1 MALKTHMPTTPGRR
15 FLISIDRRGLW
26 KGSPVPSLTKGLS
39 KTGGRNNKGR
49 ITAYHRGG
57 GHKRRYRIIDFK
69 RAKRDMEASVVRLE
83 YDPNRSGFIALL
95 EYKDKTLSYIL
106 APQDLN
112 TGDKVM
118 ASEESDIKVG
128 CALPLWRI
136 PVGTVV
142 HNVELK
148 PGKGGQL
155 ARSAGTSVQIIGRDA
170 GYVQLRLTSGE
181 LRSVL
186 GQCWATV
193 GMVSNPDQKNR
204 RLGKAGRNR
213 WLGRRPVVRGSAMN
227 PVDHPHGGGEGKSKG
242 GRHPV
247 TPWGVA
253 TKGKRTRHNPATDRF
268 IIRRRPQKRKK
279 R

>member
-1 MALKTHMPTTPGRR
+1 MALKTHTPTTPGRR

-95 EYKDKTLSYIL
+95 EYQDKTLSYIL

-136 PVGTVV
+136 PVGTVI

>member
-1 MALKTHMPTTPGRR
+1 
-15 FLISIDRRGLW
+15 
-26 KGSPVPSLTKGLS
+26 
-39 KTGGRNNKGR
+39 
-49 ITAYHRGG
+49 
-57 GHKRRYRIIDFK
+57 
-69 RAKRDMEASVVRLE
+69 MEASVVRLE

>member
-26 KGSPVPSLTKGLS
+26 KGSPVSSLTKGLS

-95 EYKDKTLSYIL
+95 EYNDKTLSYIL

>member
-136 PVGTVV
+136 PVGTVI

>member
-26 KGSPVPSLTKGLS
+26 KGSPVSSLTKGLS

>member
-69 RAKRDMEASVVRLE
+69 RAKKDMEASVVRLE
-83 YDPNRSGFIALL
+83 YDPNRSAFIALL
-95 EYKDKTLSYIL
+95 EYEDKTLSYII

-142 HNVELK
+142 HNVEMK

-186 GQCWATV
+186 GQCWATI